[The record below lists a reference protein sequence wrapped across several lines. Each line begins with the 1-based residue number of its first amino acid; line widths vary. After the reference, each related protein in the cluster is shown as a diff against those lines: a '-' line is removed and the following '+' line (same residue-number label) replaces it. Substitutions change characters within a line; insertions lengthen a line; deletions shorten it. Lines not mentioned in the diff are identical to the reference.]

1 MWGCRDTI
9 RNISK
14 SLPSRRFGISNR
26 TDVEFNVPAGH
37 RAPQAVT
44 EHVKGVKMGAVR
56 NRKPDYK
63 RGTRKDIIEI
73 LHMTGVI
80 PAKALDLV
88 NVPRT
93 YKQKIK
99 DMEREGIIGQ
109 ARVKNYGHVRLVYF
123 MNPYDEISSAFSS
136 DLREGYYE
144 FYSTYGTLARKNC
157 LRGEA
162 SRSVRAIQNAE
173 AYMFMHSAGLACDLC
188 ERPNLVAEK
197 HLDMKNAYYMS
208 YDFKNAAQYE
218 DKVTGNQKG
227 GIREI
232 MGSRVI
238 GLAATQ
244 GGIYSV
250 FVQTGDAVKWQA
262 GAEIRMRIHI
272 DAMLAKKMEFPKKPC
287 GLIISDDYESLSR
300 LVDPAI
306 ELRYKAK
313 AAVHQLEESYEK
325 VYALPLTAD
334 GKKLFE
340 VMSRPGWERIIRE
353 ASFGRQ
359 AAQAGQMAVDCDLYE
374 NGTYTLNFCAP
385 DIMRL
390 RRFLAY
396 ASSDTE
402 HRYRI
407 TCFDFQKGMLEKA
420 SHGSCEI
427 KSGPFEKFLKIIEP
441 AVGKIR

>member
-1 MWGCRDTI
+1 MGTI
-9 RNISK
+9 
-14 SLPSRRFGISNR
+14 
-26 TDVEFNVPAGH
+26 
-37 RAPQAVT
+37 
-44 EHVKGVKMGAVR
+44 R

-80 PAKALDLV
+80 PAKALSLM

-93 YKQKIK
+93 YKQKLK
-99 DMEREGIIGQ
+99 DMEREGIIEQ
-109 ARVKNYGHVRLVYF
+109 VRVKNFNHVRLVYY
-123 MNPYDEISSAFSS
+123 MKPYDEISGVFAS
-136 DLREGYYE
+136 DLRDGFYE
-144 FYSTYGTLARKNC
+144 SYSAYGMLARKNC
-157 LRGEA
+157 LHGSET
-162 SRSVRAIQNAE
+162 RSVRAIQNAE
-173 AYMFMHSAGLACDLC
+173 AYMFMHAAGLACSLC
-188 ERPNLVAEK
+188 ERPNLIAED

-218 DKVTGNQKG
+218 DKVVLNPKG
-227 GIREI
+227 GMKEI

-250 FVQTGDAVKWQA
+250 FVQTGDAARWQA

-272 DAMLAKKMEFPKKPC
+272 DAMLAKKMVFTKKPC

-313 AAVHQLEESYEK
+313 AAVRQLEESYEK

>member
-1 MWGCRDTI
+1 
-9 RNISK
+9 
-14 SLPSRRFGISNR
+14 
-26 TDVEFNVPAGH
+26 
-37 RAPQAVT
+37 
-44 EHVKGVKMGAVR
+44 MGAVR

-173 AYMFMHSAGLACDLC
+173 AYMFMRSAGLACGLC
-188 ERPNLVAEK
+188 ERPNLVAETS
-197 HLDMKNAYYMS
+197 LGTKNAYYMS

-218 DKVTGNQKG
+218 DKVTGNPKG

-272 DAMLAKKMEFPKKPC
+272 DAMLAKKMETPKEPQ

-300 LVDPAI
+300 LVDTAVN
-306 ELRYKAK
+306 LYYKPK
-313 AAVHQLEESYEK
+313 AAIRQLEEAYGK
-325 VYALPLTAD
+325 IYALPLTAD

-359 AAQAGQMAVDCDLYE
+359 AAQARQMAVDCDLYE
-374 NGTYTLNFCAP
+374 NGTYTLNFCVP

-396 ASSDTE
+396 AASDTE

-441 AVGKIR
+441 AVGEIR